1 MRMFRFLFNN
11 YVESSNTVWHWTQI
25 DHMVLHMAANYCVSK
40 SYQIRGQ
47 YLSYTH
53 TARKMM
59 GTMCEY
65 ERKS

>member
-1 MRMFRFLFNN
+1 
-11 YVESSNTVWHWTQI
+11 
-25 DHMVLHMAANYCVSK
+25 MVLHMAANYCVSK